1 MREPYI
7 GIFHKMPGDILRAQ
21 QDKILALPLPRMPRE
36 QRERIAAQD
45 AENARAIQI
54 NIADLLGTIFVI

>member
-1 MREPYI
+1 
-7 GIFHKMPGDILRAQ
+7 MPGDILRAQ

-36 QRERIAAQD
+36 QRERLAAQD